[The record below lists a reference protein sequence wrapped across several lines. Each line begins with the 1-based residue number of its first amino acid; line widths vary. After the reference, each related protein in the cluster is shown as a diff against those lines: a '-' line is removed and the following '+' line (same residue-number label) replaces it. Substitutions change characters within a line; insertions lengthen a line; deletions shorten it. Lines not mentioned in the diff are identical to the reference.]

1 MIRAS
6 EWDEPS
12 DIKTKN
18 LCKCIFDKRFLPS
31 LHLKNLSQI
40 NNKKMNNP
48 RKTGKRFEQ
57 TFQKVN
63 RPINI

>member
-12 DIKTKN
+12 DIKIKN
-18 LCKCIFDKRFLPS
+18 LCECIFDKRFLPR
-31 LHLKNLSQI
+31 LYKELSQI

-48 RKTGKRFEQ
+48 RKTGKRVQQ
-57 TFQKVN
+57 TSQKSG
-63 RPINI
+63 